1 MANVIGPNEAPHGVT
16 VLLMAR
22 YEAEALAVFLHEAKQ
37 AGAISTNTDVSDVYE
52 ALREDVLANVFTPT
66 EGS

>member
-1 MANVIGPNEAPHGVT
+1 MANVIGPREAPHGVT

-22 YEAEALAVFLHEAKQ
+22 YEAEALAVFLHEAKE
-37 AGAISTNTDVSDVYE
+37 AGAISANTDVFDVYE
-52 ALREDVLANVFTPT
+52 ALRDPVLANVFTLT

>member
-1 MANVIGPNEAPHGVT
+1 
-16 VLLMAR
+16 MAR